1 MRALIFRGPNDYSVE
16 EKPIPQIG
24 EGEMLLKII
33 ACGLCGTDVKVFGN
47 GHRAI
52 TPPRTTGHEIV
63 GTVAESKSDKA
74 GVVKGDNVL
83 VVAPI
88 GCMKC
93 SFCLRGEQN
102 ICPVVVEKVHAFGY
116 DTDGGFAE
124 YLLIPKEA
132 AEQGVL
138 IKIPETEI
146 PLTLLAVAEPLACVL
161 NGQEKLRIGPDDVV
175 VVIGAGPIG
184 SMNVIA
190 ARAEGAKKIILADID
205 SAKLALASVVHPD
218 VSVDSSKE
226 NLVERVRKETDGRGA
241 DVVIVAAPAPALQ
254 TEAIEMAAV
263 RARVSFFAGLA
274 KGTVSPIIDT
284 NKIHYWE
291 IEVYGAFG
299 ACRKQYEKAMQLIIS
314 RPADFQAL
322 VTHTMP
328 LGDIKKA
335 VDLMKTGQTIK
346 VVIAP

>member
-1 MRALIFRGPNDYSVE
+1 MRALLFRGPNDYSVE
-16 EKPIPQIG
+16 ENPVPQIG
-24 EGEMLLKII
+24 EGEVLLKII
-33 ACGLCGTDVKVFGN
+33 ACGLCGTDVKIFGN

-52 TPPRTTGHEIV
+52 TPPMTTGHEIV
-63 GTVAESKSDKA
+63 GVVEESKSDKA

-102 ICPVVVEKVHAFGY
+102 ICPNVVEKVHAFGY

-124 YLLIPKEA
+124 YLRIPKDA
-132 AEQGVL
+132 ADQNVL

-146 PLTLLAVAEPLACVL
+146 PLTLLAVTEPLACVL

-184 SMNVIA
+184 SMHVIA
-190 ARAEGAKKIILADID
+190 ARAQGAKKIILADID
-205 SAKLALASVVHPD
+205 SAKLALASILRAD
-218 VSVDSSKE
+218 VLVDSSKE
-226 NLVERVRKETDGRGA
+226 NLVERVRKETDGCGA
-241 DVVIVAAPAPALQ
+241 DVVIIAAPAPSLQ

-274 KGTVSPIIDT
+274 KGTISPLIDT

-299 ACRKQYEKAMQLIIS
+299 ACRRQYEKAMQLIIS
-314 RPADFQAL
+314 RPADFKTL
-322 VTHTMP
+322 VTHTLP
-328 LGDIKKA
+328 LEDIKKA
-335 VDLMKTGQTIK
+335 VELIKAGQTIK
-346 VVIAP
+346 VVIIP